1 MSDVEQITLYDK
13 EGYIDIEQYIQ
24 RINNIIRICCEEVET
39 TKPDSNQVNGFLRVA
54 YRNIFKPEGA
64 MLSGQGKKTNIELNK
79 ENVERLIEVYKGV
92 IETWNALP
100 SMEGFERLTGINKH
114 TASEYV
120 TDFSQSIQ
128 IARRVYIQNR
138 LNNSPLGV
146 LTLANNDI
154 DTGLLYTRQNIVAH
168 ETVKKA
174 LSFEDLKRIANNVDI
189 PQHVVSDDN

>member
-1 MSDVEQITLYDK
+1 MSDIEQITLYDK

-24 RINNIIRICCEEVET
+24 RINNIIRICCQEVET

-54 YRNIFKPEGA
+54 YRNIFKPDSA
-64 MLSGQGKKTNIELNK
+64 MLSGQGKKTNVELNK
-79 ENVERLIEVYKGV
+79 ENIERLIEVYKGV

-114 TASEYV
+114 VASEYV
-120 TDFSQSIQ
+120 TDFAHCIQ
-128 IARRVYIQNR
+128 NARKVYIQNR

-168 ETVKKA
+168 ESVKKA
-174 LSFEDLKRIANNVDI
+174 LSFEDLKRIANNIDI
-189 PQHVVSDDN
+189 PEKP